1 VSKTPPLVGPGL
13 HTRRVRVADGD
24 VVWLRSVL
32 EGYDGL
38 AALYGDGSGTV
49 TLTTTESRAEELDAL
64 LADLCAEAD
73 IQAL

>member
-1 VSKTPPLVGPGL
+1 MSKTTPLLGPGL

-49 TLTTTESRAEELDAL
+49 TLTTTESRAHELDTL
-64 LADLCAEAD
+64 LADLCHEAD
-73 IQAL
+73 LQPL